1 MLQSR
6 DDAYRLLSAP
16 PCLIRH
22 LQLVGEAADALV
34 AAYQALGLAFDLR
47 RIELGVA
54 VHDAGKI
61 AYPCRATR

>member
-1 MLQSR
+1 
-6 DDAYRLLSAP
+6 
-16 PCLIRH
+16 